1 MRRNRILCEL
11 SFALA
16 RFVNVV
22 GRENYMVLGTP
33 RIVLADDE
41 IHIRYLV
48 RSIIRAEGYT
58 VVGEAN
64 NGEDALALYRLHQP
78 DLILMDINLPLKTGD
93 EVLAEIMREFP
104 AAKVVMLTMVADMDT
119 VKRCL
124 EMGAT
129 DYILKNNSVETIRQ
143 MLRLI
148 VAGIPEKENPV

>member
-1 MRRNRILCEL
+1 M
-11 SFALA
+11 
-16 RFVNVV
+16 NVV
-22 GRENYMVLGTP
+22 GRENNMALGTP
-33 RIVLADDE
+33 RIILADDE

-143 MLRLI
+143 MLRAI
-148 VAGIPEKENPV
+148 VAGIPEKENLV